1 MEQVPQ
7 FGRRLDGVVY
17 NDRPSAYGLIRDG
30 QDRLLVCRT
39 PRFVML
45 PGGGVDPG
53 ESFEDALVRELAE
66 ETGLVVTSA
75 RLLCRANQY
84 IRALDEDAYVN
95 KLGYFFLM
103 GAEDRGHPPIDD
115 DHEMVWLGSGDAIG
129 LLSHEFNRW
138 AVTRW
143 RDMQDGGKTSC

>member
-1 MEQVPQ
+1 MPA
-7 FGRRLDGVVY
+7 RIRLGWRHGDRFPNSAGDPDGVVY

-53 ESFEDALVRELAE
+53 ESSEAALVRELAE

-84 IRALDEDAYVN
+84 ITATRRRHLCQQTR
-95 KLGYFFLM
+95 L
-103 GAEDRGHPPIDD
+103 
-115 DHEMVWLGSGDAIG
+115 
-129 LLSHEFNRW
+129 LLS
-138 AVTRW
+138 
-143 RDMQDGGKTSC
+143 DGGRGSRSSAD

>member
-1 MEQVPQ
+1 MESVPQ
-7 FGRRLDGVVY
+7 FGRRLAGAFYD
-17 NDRPSAYGLIRDG
+17 DRPSAYGLIRDG

-53 ESFEDALVRELAE
+53 ESPEDAMGREVAE

-75 RLLCRANQY
+75 RLLCRANHY
-84 IRALDEDAYVN
+84 MRALDKDAYVN
-95 KLGYFFLM
+95 KLGFFYLAT
-103 GAEDRGHPPIDD
+103 AEDRGRQPIDD
-115 DHEMVWLGSGDAIG
+115 DHDILWLAGDEAIG

-138 AVTRW
+138 AVARW
-143 RDMQDGGKTSC
+143 REMSEGDT